1 MEWIAPW
8 AAVAERHFDFWIDSL
23 TVGHYAKNERCICE
37 RRIMTRQVCVQPPT
51 AAVSVTL
58 LAFAADHRAVVCRC
72 CRALADRRPPRSIDI
87 SRPRGAQQ
95 QTRRTLLQCSI
106 DGTDRQL
113 TVTKTLL
120 RMQAV
125 ITDFVSVEDNAI
137 GRVSVRPS
145 VRLHCISYLW
155 TWFLHV
161 HGSWP

>member
-1 MEWIAPW
+1 
-8 AAVAERHFDFWIDSL
+8 
-23 TVGHYAKNERCICE
+23 
-37 RRIMTRQVCVQPPT
+37 MTRQVCVQPPT

-58 LAFAADHRAVVCRC
+58 LAFAADHRAVVRRC

-95 QTRRTLLQCSI
+95 QTRRTLLQRSI

-145 VRLHCISYLW
+145 VRSSPLYILPLNLIFACAWIMTIAHP
-155 TWFLHV
+155 V
-161 HGSWP
+161 AMQG

>member
-1 MEWIAPW
+1 
-8 AAVAERHFDFWIDSL
+8 
-23 TVGHYAKNERCICE
+23 
-37 RRIMTRQVCVQPPT
+37 MTRQVCVQPPT

-58 LAFAADHRAVVCRC
+58 LAFAADHRAVVRRC

-95 QTRRTLLQCSI
+95 QTRRTLLQRSI

-137 GRVSVRPS
+137 GRVSVRPFVS
-145 VRLHCISYLW
+145 TVYLTFELDFCMCMDHDHSSPSRHAGLRSRVKVKGQCKMRMLHMYL
-155 TWFLHV
+155 L
-161 HGSWP
+161 

>member
-1 MEWIAPW
+1 
-8 AAVAERHFDFWIDSL
+8 
-23 TVGHYAKNERCICE
+23 
-37 RRIMTRQVCVQPPT
+37 MTRQVCVQPPT
-51 AAVSVTL
+51 ATVSVTL
-58 LAFAADHRAVVCRC
+58 LAFAADHRAVVRRC
-72 CRALADRRPPRSIDI
+72 CRALAYRRPPRSIDI

-137 GRVSVRPS
+137 GRVSVRSSPLYILPLNLIFACAWIMTIAHP
-145 VRLHCISYLW
+145 VAMQ
-155 TWFLHV
+155 
-161 HGSWP
+161 G